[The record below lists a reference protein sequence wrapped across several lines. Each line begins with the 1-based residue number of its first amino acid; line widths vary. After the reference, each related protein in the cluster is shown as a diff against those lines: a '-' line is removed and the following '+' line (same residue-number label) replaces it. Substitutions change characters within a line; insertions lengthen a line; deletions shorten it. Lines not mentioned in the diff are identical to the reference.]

1 MRAVAVVL
9 RLTRKPRMATVDRA
23 RRRLAEPE
31 RPAPVPA
38 AVRRRHDV
46 SSRVVEGS
54 EVTTVAP
61 RGRPAARTA
70 LYLHGG
76 AYVSPVAAQHWTLA
90 GRLADAGV
98 RVVLPHYGLAPQHTH
113 RDAHRLLTALHREL
127 VAEGGEVVF
136 AGDSAGGGLALG
148 FAQALLDT
156 DLPQPRSLVLIA
168 PWLDLTLA
176 DPAVAAAEARDPW
189 LSSVGLVEVGRSW
202 AGDDDPRDPR
212 LSPVHGPLA
221 GLAPVR
227 IWVGTRDLLLP
238 DALRLRDRAAAEGA
252 DVEVTVREGAVHV
265 YPLTPTPEGRAGTR
279 EVVVAIAGGPV
290 GSGADADLWR
300 PTA

>member
-23 RRRLAEPE
+23 RERLAEVE

-46 SSRVVEGS
+46 SRRVVEGF

-61 RGRPAARTA
+61 RGRPAPRTV

-76 AYVSPVAAQHWTLA
+76 AYVSPVSPQHWTLA

-113 RDAHRLLTALHREL
+113 RNASRLLTTVYREL
-127 VAEGGEVVF
+127 LGEGGEVVL

-148 FAQALLDT
+148 FAQALLGT
-156 DLPQPRSLVLIA
+156 DLPQPRSLVLLA

-176 DPAVAAAEARDPW
+176 DPGVAAAEARDPW
-189 LSSVGLVEVGRSW
+189 LSSVGLVEVGRAW
-202 AGDDDPRDPR
+202 AGGDDPRDPR
-212 LSPVHGPLA
+212 LSPVGGPLV

-252 DVEVTVREGAVHV
+252 DVEVTVCEGAVHV

-279 EVVVAIAGGPV
+279 EIVAAIAGGPV
-290 GSGADADLWR
+290 GGSVDADLWR